1 MAFKIRATVPGSIG
15 WVPTTGV
22 GVQSGA
28 GLAGRGVAQMRRNTS
43 PSVMPAARC
52 QRRSAR
58 TGQSSPATTV
68 GDADDDALHGPV
80 TLGDGEGD
88 A

>member
-15 WVPTTGV
+15 WVPTTRV

-28 GLAGRGVAQMRRNTS
+28 GLAGRGVAQMRRNTG

-58 TGQSSPATTV
+58 TGQSSPLLPW